1 MKKISAAVVL
11 VLLLNINAS
20 AFQKKTARQ
29 NTKQKEA
36 AKQKQP
42 AKQQE
47 STKAPTAVDE
57 RLQSMLWVQTSLEY
71 RAACAQAYAGA
82 ARALDAG
89 LVKPRHTAATEQVDK
104 PCRFKPPAII
114 LDVDETVL
122 NNSPMQARLVA
133 NGTSF
138 NREQWNE
145 WCLDSSAKLIEGVG
159 PFIQYA
165 RSRGVAVFF
174 VTNRSSELDAA
185 TARNLTNELGYNVTP
200 DMVMCKE
207 ERPEWTSNKS
217 SRRAVVAH
225 THRVVLLIGDQFGDF
240 VQIEE
245 GTPEERVEAGKN
257 YMNQLGRSWILIPN
271 PNYGDWE
278 QALYKY
284 DFSLDRN
291 EIKHQKNAALRPWKK

>member
-1 MKKISAAVVL
+1 MKHILVAVVL
-11 VLLLNINAS
+11 VLLLNASVS
-20 AFQKKTARQ
+20 AFQKAD
-29 NTKQKEA
+29 
-36 AKQKQP
+36 AKKS
-42 AKQQE
+42 AMKD
-47 STKAPTAVDE
+47 TKAAPEKKAMTKGVAKTPPVVDE

-71 RAACAQAYAGA
+71 RASCAQAYAGA
-82 ARALDAG
+82 TRALDAG
-89 LVKPRHTAATEQVDK
+89 LAAPRHTAATEQVNK

-122 NNSPMQARLVA
+122 DNAPMQARLVA

-159 PFIQYA
+159 PFLKYA
-165 RSRGVAVFF
+165 RSRGVTVFF

-185 TARNLTNELGYNVTP
+185 TAKNLTNELGYEVTP
-200 DMVMCKE
+200 EMVMCKG

-217 SRRAVVAH
+217 SRRTVVAD
-225 THRVVLLIGDQFGDF
+225 THRIILLIGDQFGDF
-240 VQIEE
+240 IQIEE
-245 GTPEERVEAGKN
+245 GTPEERVEAGKS
-257 YMNQLGRSWILIPN
+257 YMTQLGRSWILIPN

-278 QALYKY
+278 QALYNY

-291 EIKHQKNAALRPWKK
+291 EIKRRKNAALRPWKK